1 MYNQN
6 SSKRVINMIEKDP
19 FANTNALDDYEQ
31 YDELD
36 ENDLSELAEELGYL
50 TIDELAEKADE
61 LLKNDEDFSDDEI
74 NCFDNDN
81 NDFTP
86 ISEYFEH
93 IVIPYEKNRRMA
105 EIIEKSSNKEIFVP
119 KSADLSKMKS
129 YDIAEYL
136 TKLCI
141 NIIRI
146 DGLTYFYCE
155 NNGTYYCL
163 HNTENRSKF
172 KNELPSKIRRQINN
186 VDQVINELLTMPNI
200 ESREFA
206 KGNNESLIN
215 FKDGILDIFSG
226 EVYEHSPE
234 YTFTY
239 CLNAYTRDVDTKD
252 HSELF
257 QQYLDNS
264 FRDDDENIS
273 NLQEML
279 GLAISSIRDQKMAF
293 FLHGK
298 SNSGK
303 SVMLDLLKKIVGDEF
318 CSSVSFEQLASRFGT
333 SHFLGKT
340 LNVSGEAPDITAKR
354 LDIFKTIVGNDAI
367 MAEHK
372 GKDGF
377 YMRNYALL
385 IFAANNMPEISIPD
399 EAYYNRLRIIRYN
412 KSVDKSMWIKN
423 LPERLYNESLGT
435 ILRFAIEGLKRFI
448 NNGMELTYIRTSD
461 RYVDGYRND
470 ANSFISFITQFI
482 QYEIGGVLLSGDLF
496 RAYSE
501 YCSQNMLK
509 LIGTNNCS
517 KMLLEAF
524 PEAEKSTSGHSAS
537 RCYKGLICTYPI
549 NEKK

>member
-1 MYNQN
+1 
-6 SSKRVINMIEKDP
+6 MIEKDP
-19 FANTNALDDYEQ
+19 FTNFNNFDDYDQ
-31 YDELD
+31 YEELSED
-36 ENDLSELAEELGYL
+36 DLSELSEELGCL
-50 TIDELAEKADE
+50 TIDELAEKADK
-61 LLKNDEDFSDDEI
+61 LLNNDEDFSDDEI

-81 NDFTP
+81 NGFTP
-86 ISEYFEH
+86 ISEFFKH
-93 IVIPYEKNRRMA
+93 TVLPYEKNRRIA
-105 EIIEKSSNKEIFVP
+105 VIIEKSSNQETLVS
-119 KSADLSKMKS
+119 KSVDFSKMKS
-129 YDIAEYL
+129 YDIAKYL
-136 TKLCI
+136 TKSCV

-155 NNGTYYCL
+155 RNGTYYCL
-163 HNTENRSKF
+163 HNAENRSKF
-172 KNELPSKIRRQINN
+172 KNELPTEIRSQINSI
-186 VDQVINELLTMPNI
+186 DQVINELLTMPNI
-200 ESREFA
+200 KNREFA
-206 KGNNESLIN
+206 ESNNGSLIN
-215 FKDGILDIFSG
+215 FKDGTFDIFSE

-239 CLNAYTRDVDTKD
+239 CLNVNTSDIYVEDNA
-252 HSELF
+252 ELF

-264 FRDDDENIS
+264 FGENNENIF

-279 GLAISSIRDQKMAF
+279 GLAISSIRNQKMAF

-303 SVMLDLLKKIVGDEF
+303 SVMLDLLKKIVGEEF

-412 KSVDKSMWIKN
+412 KSVDKSMWINN
-423 LPERLYNESLGT
+423 LPERLYKESLGT
-435 ILRFAIEGLKRFI
+435 ILRFAIDGLKRFI
-448 NNGMELTYIRTSD
+448 DNGMELTYIETSN
-461 RYVDGYRND
+461 RYVDEYRND
-470 ANSFISFITQFI
+470 ANSFMSFITQFVK
-482 QYEIGGVLLSGDLF
+482 YESNGVLLSRDLF

-509 LIGTNNCS
+509 PIGTNKCS
-517 KMLLEAF
+517 SMLLGEF
-524 PEAEKSTSGHSAS
+524 PEASKATSGHSGNK
-537 RCYKGLICTYPI
+537 CYKGLKCNYPMQ
-549 NEKK
+549 KFK

>member
-1 MYNQN
+1 
-6 SSKRVINMIEKDP
+6 MIEKDL
-19 FANTNALDDYEQ
+19 FTNINDFEDYDQ
-31 YDELD
+31 YE
-36 ENDLSELAEELGYL
+36 ELSEDDWSELSKELGCL
-50 TIDELAEKADE
+50 TIDELVEKADE
-61 LLKNDEDFSDDEI
+61 LLNNDEDFSDDEI

-81 NDFTP
+81 NGFIP
-86 ISEYFEH
+86 ISEYFKH
-93 IVIPYEKNRRMA
+93 TVLPYEKNRRMA
-105 EIIEKSSNKEIFVP
+105 VIIEKSSNQEALVSKNVDF
-119 KSADLSKMKS
+119 SKMKS
-129 YDIAEYL
+129 YDIAKYL
-136 TKLCI
+136 TKSCV

-146 DGLTYFYCE
+146 DDLTYFYCE
-155 NNGTYYCL
+155 RNGTYYCL

-172 KNELPSKIRRQINN
+172 KNELPTEIRSQINN
-186 VDQVINELLTMPNI
+186 IDQVINELLTMPNI

-206 KGNNESLIN
+206 EGNNGSLIN

-239 CLNAYTRDVDTKD
+239 CLNAYTSNLGVEDNA
-252 HSELF
+252 ELF
-257 QQYLDNS
+257 QQYLDTS
-264 FRDDDENIS
+264 FEDDAGNIS

-279 GLAISSIRDQKMAF
+279 GLAISQIRNQKVAF

-303 SVMLDLLKKIVGDEF
+303 SVMLDLVKKIVGEEF

-412 KSVDKSMWIKN
+412 KSVDKSMWINN
-423 LPERLYNESLGT
+423 LPERLYKESLGT

-448 NNGMELTYIRTSD
+448 DNGMELTYIETSNL
-461 RYVDGYRND
+461 YVDEYRND
-470 ANSFISFITQFI
+470 ANSFISFITQFVKCESNGI
-482 QYEIGGVLLSGDLF
+482 LLSKNLF
-496 RAYSE
+496 GAYSE

-509 LIGTNNCS
+509 PIGTNNCS
-517 KMLLEAF
+517 KMLLEVF
-524 PEAEKSTSGHSAS
+524 PEAEKSTSGHSGN
-537 RCYKGLICTYPI
+537 RCYKGLKCTYQI
-549 NEKK
+549 QKN